1 MKSKYKDVYKESV
14 AWNFYD
20 DDDDDEDGDRDIG
33 IQKTLS

>member
-1 MKSKYKDVYKESV
+1 MKSNNKDWLRESI

-33 IQKTLS
+33 I